1 MSSRIRIFA
10 THPQFGVFSGPQAKH
25 QIAFSAGMFWQADHH
40 KDKSTN
46 HRAKRIGEQLG
57 WTVKLFRVPKG
68 VKLAKT
74 EWGRFLAQRGLFPYK
89 ERKGNK
95 SPAGQRGRLPSPE
108 ERFPEVHVGPPPI
121 QAGDDFWQ
129 NVGDQ
134 VGGIEYQIAFQ
145 NAVQAQLNQR
155 HDDLLRA
162 MVGPFAGMG
171 VAQAPQPQ
179 PEPRFNHEAGE
190 WELVDPPDEPPVRM
204 REDWDVN
211 EDGNPI

>member
-1 MSSRIRIFA
+1 VGLSWQGVFRNGWKMSSRIRIFA
-10 THPQFGVFSGPQAKH
+10 THPQYGVFTGPAAKH
-25 QIAFSAGMFWQADHH
+25 KIADSAGMFWQADHH
-40 KDKSTN
+40 RDKTIN

-74 EWGRFLAQRGLFPYK
+74 EWGRFLASKGLFPYR
-89 ERKGNK
+89 ERRGHNK
-95 SPAGQRGRLPSPE
+95 VPVQVVA
-108 ERFPEVHVGPPPI
+108 VHPNWAQPGVI
-121 QAGDDFWQ
+121 WQ
-129 NVGDQ
+129 NVGGIQYQ
-134 VGGIEYQIAFQ
+134 VPYQ

-155 HDDLLRA
+155 HDNLLRA

-190 WELVDPPDEPPVRM
+190 WELIAPIHYLDAEPP
-204 REDWDVN
+204 EPP
-211 EDGNPI
+211 EAFI